1 MFKLLSPIWRW
12 PAILF
17 LLLPAMLLLLSLC
30 LLLVWLTLLREDFSF
45 SSQKFINDRFIQNKN
60 TRISFLSN
68 AQQQL
73 QHSSTSSAHQLP
85 NIPTQLLLNNPIIIQ
100 LPPYHLLF
108 TQIYI
113 LQNSLFHLNLTIG
126 PSSRI
131 IIFARQT
138 IRPTIGQFDW
148 QKIFF
153 W

>member
-1 MFKLLSPIWRW
+1 M
-12 PAILF
+12 
-17 LLLPAMLLLLSLC
+17 
-30 LLLVWLTLLREDFSF
+30 
-45 SSQKFINDRFIQNKN
+45 
-60 TRISFLSN
+60 
-68 AQQQL
+68 
-73 QHSSTSSAHQLP
+73 P

-153 W
+153 GENLHLEKEMTFNEGEKEGKIGQKKKLGFVNHFLQAGIWHFGLLNDKTEVIV